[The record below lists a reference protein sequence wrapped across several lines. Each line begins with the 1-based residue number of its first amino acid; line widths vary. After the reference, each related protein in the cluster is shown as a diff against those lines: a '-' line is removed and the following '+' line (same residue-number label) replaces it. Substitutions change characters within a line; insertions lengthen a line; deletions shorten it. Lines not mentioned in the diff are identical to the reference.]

1 MPFPV
6 KFVSSNNREGFT
18 IVPFLLYSSYR
29 ILFLAKP
36 QFAFKNVF
44 LNYLV
49 RSLFSVTF
57 ILQSVDA
64 YFSDDLSLKLCQNVL
79 KCC

>member
-1 MPFPV
+1 M
-6 KFVSSNNREGFT
+6 KFFSSNNRGALHVFPSYYIYRVKSCFFENHN
-18 IVPFLLYSSYR
+18 LLSKTY
-29 ILFLAKP
+29 I
-36 QFAFKNVF
+36 
-44 LNYLV
+44 LNYLI

-57 ILQSVDA
+57 ILRRVDA